1 MFSKLLVPVDG
12 SENSVRALEAA
23 IFLSKKIYAHV
34 TVMHVMEKAPTVYI
48 HPQKEL
54 EELLKNYRR
63 EGEQILEKCEE
74 IGYKNGV
81 ELKTVIIEG
90 DVASKIIQYAEKE
103 LFDMIVMGHRG
114 SGRFKG
120 MVLGSVSEK
129 VLHQTKRSVLI
140 IR

>member
-23 IFLSKKIYAHV
+23 IFLSKKIDAHV
-34 TVMHVMEKAPTVYI
+34 AVMHVMEKPPTLYI

-54 EELLKNYRR
+54 EELLRNYRK

-74 IGYKNGV
+74 IGNRNGV
-81 ELKTVIIEG
+81 ELQKVMIEG
-90 DVASKIIQYAEKE
+90 DVAPKIIKFAEKE

-114 SGRFKG
+114 SGRFKE

-129 VLHQTKRSVLI
+129 VLRQAKHSVLI

>member
-23 IFLSKKIYAHV
+23 IFLSKKIDAHV
-34 TVMHVMEKAPTVYI
+34 TVMHVMEKPPTLYI

-54 EELLKNYRR
+54 EELLQNYRN
-63 EGEQILEKCEE
+63 EAEQILEKCEE
-74 IGYKNGV
+74 IGNRNGV
-81 ELKTVIIEG
+81 ELQKVMIEG
-90 DVASKIIQYAEKE
+90 DVASKIIKFAEKE

-114 SGRFKG
+114 SGRFKE

-129 VLHQTKRSVLI
+129 VLRQAKRSVLI

>member
-23 IFLSKKIYAHV
+23 IFLSKKIDAHM
-34 TVMHVMEKAPTVYI
+34 TVVHVMEKPPTVYI

-54 EELLKNYRR
+54 EELLRNYRR
-63 EGEQILEKCEE
+63 EAEQILEKCQE
-74 IGYKNGV
+74 IGNRNGV
-81 ELKTVIIEG
+81 ELRKVIIEG
-90 DVASKIIQYAEKE
+90 DVASEINRFAEKE
-103 LFDMIVMGHRG
+103 VFDMIVMGHRG
-114 SGRFKG
+114 SGRFKK

>member
-23 IFLSKKIYAHV
+23 IFLTKKIDAFM
-34 TVMHVMEKAPTVYI
+34 TVMHVMEKPPTVYI

-54 EELLKNYRR
+54 EELLQNYRR
-63 EGEQILEKCEE
+63 EAEQILEKCEE
-74 IGYKNGV
+74 IGNRNGV
-81 ELKTVIIEG
+81 ELRKVIIEG
-90 DVASKIIQYAEKE
+90 DVASEINRFAEKE
-103 LFDMIVMGHRG
+103 VFDMIVMGHRG
-114 SGRFKG
+114 SGRFKK